1 MQILA
6 LKVTDN
12 VAEAYN
18 RASAEQKKKMNIL
31 IENLFSEEEQKKQLD
46 LLKDDHY
53 YDVDFSIKPRFK
65 NETVLKVKTV
75 KVDRSLPKIFI
86 D

>member
-1 MQILA
+1 MQILS

-18 RASAEQKKKMNIL
+18 RASAEQKKKMNVL
-31 IENLFSEEEQKKQLD
+31 IENLFSEEEKKPD
-46 LLKDDHY
+46 LPKDDSY
-53 YDVDFSIKPRFK
+53 YDVDFSIKPNFK
-65 NETVLKVKTV
+65 NERMLKVKTV
-75 KVDRSLPKIFI
+75 RIDSSLPKIFL